1 MIQIIYPLIVILDLR
16 IIFYYIYLCLIF
28 LIVITFSAFPEW
40 LTGFQFG
47 IIAVE
52 TTKVLYYYGW
62 VRNIILTDNIFPQ
75 NEPLL
80 YNIRVECNFGK
91 IIISTATS
99 QQKSGVRNTTPSLHP
114 IYRISSLL
122 TGLLVNSEI
131 FSPCNLNNPDAYN
144 WS

>member
-1 MIQIIYPLIVILDLR
+1 MILDLR
-16 IIFYYIYLCLIF
+16 IISYYICLYLIF

-52 TTKVLYYYGW
+52 TTKVLYYGW

-80 YNIRVECNFGK
+80 YNIRVECNFSK
-91 IIISTATS
+91 IIISTATT
-99 QQKSGVRNTTPSLHP
+99 QQKSRVRNTTPPPSLHQ
-114 IYRISSLL
+114 
-122 TGLLVNSEI
+122 
-131 FSPCNLNNPDAYN
+131 
-144 WS
+144 